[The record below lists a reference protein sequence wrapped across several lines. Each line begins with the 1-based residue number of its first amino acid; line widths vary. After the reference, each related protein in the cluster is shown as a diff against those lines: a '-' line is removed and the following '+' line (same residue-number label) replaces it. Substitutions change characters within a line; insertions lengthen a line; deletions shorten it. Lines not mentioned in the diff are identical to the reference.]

1 MEDYVVVTY
10 NCIWNANRTVYAF
23 NNTQNAFAETEE
35 NQEILFP
42 RGWIDRMFNV
52 TWGISN
58 EFGDMWQSCFGTTY
72 SFYYETVLYL
82 DLFKNPKL
90 QGWPI
95 SALQNLLSKS
105 VYLGQMNVAMYNAN
119 MAQNWDELAYLAGRF
134 TRICLIV

>member
-58 EFGDMWQSCFGTTY
+58 EFGDMW
-72 SFYYETVLYL
+72 
-82 DLFKNPKL
+82 
-90 QGWPI
+90 
-95 SALQNLLSKS
+95 
-105 VYLGQMNVAMYNAN
+105 
-119 MAQNWDELAYLAGRF
+119 
-134 TRICLIV
+134 

>member
-1 MEDYVVVTY
+1 MEDYVVITY
-10 NCIWNANRTVYAF
+10 DCIWNANRTVFAF

-58 EFGDMWQSCFGTTY
+58 QFGDMWQSCFGTTY
-72 SFYYETVLYL
+72 SFYNETVLYL
-82 DLFKNPKL
+82 ELFKNPKL

-105 VYLGQMNVAMYNAN
+105 VYLGQMNLAMYNAN